1 MSLKRILSLKKT
13 RVLAITLILIIIIFI
28 VYTFYY
34 FNSGNKKL
42 TDDEKQVIMNNIKNI
57 SNVEQRIKYIKD
69 IIKHNDEKIFVF
81 QLCNS
86 YLEQN
91 NPEKARSELLKK
103 AKSSKKSII
112 ERYDYISYFV
122 GISLDYNLKIAD
134 SNVKLIKSID
144 KKLFKYLDDRNSKI
158 EKKISILSKDL
169 KKQKENSSKFYSINK
184 KMQLLLQEKDQISI
198 YSMDPFQLERM
209 MGDYYYKMKE
219 PELALYWYK
228 KFYNNLNKPLSY
240 YTIQPLRN
248 YIQLLLDFKEI
259 NQAIL
264 YQGFLCNLSPY
275 LFDDL
280 YKLADL
286 LSLYKD
292 QLSSLFTL
300 MFINT
305 LSQSY
310 DEIHYKK
317 SQIFI
322 FSILEKLKGS
332 EIYQLAYN
340 LVSIYLTGKDIET
353 LPEIISKFQN
363 SGINHFF
370 FYYLLGLS
378 YNNQKIYDKSIEN
391 LKQSIAI
398 YPYCAEAY
406 FFLLDSILSL
416 EKEQQ
421 VSNQIDMKPEEK
433 INLAEKVI
441 ELKPDSQISL
451 ICKTYL
457 GKSIGLSEKQA
468 TKIITTPEL
477 KKMVDSY
484 TKYGAPVNVFDP
496 LLESFSNPKNVYQ
509 TAAIEVLSSI
519 QVRKSELILY
529 LKTYYIKAN
538 TNQREIIDSILSS
551 LEK

>member
-1 MSLKRILSLKKT
+1 MNLKKILSLKKT
-13 RVLAITLILIIIIFI
+13 RVLAIILILIIIIFI
-28 VYTFYY
+28 VYTFFY

-42 TDDEKQVIMNNIKNI
+42 TDDEKQVIMNNIKNNSDI
-57 SNVEQRIKYIKD
+57 EQRIKYING
-69 IIKHNDEKIFVF
+69 IIKHNDEKAFVF
-81 QLCNS
+81 ELCNS
-86 YLEQN
+86 YLEQK
-91 NPEKARSELLKK
+91 NPEKARAELLKR
-103 AKSSKKSII
+103 AKSSKKTII
-112 ERYDYISYFV
+112 ERYDYISYFI
-122 GISLDYNLKIAD
+122 GISLDYNLQITD
-134 SNVKLIKSID
+134 NNVKLIKSID
-144 KKLFKYLDDRNSKI
+144 KKLFNYLDKQKNNI
-158 EKKISILSKDL
+158 EKKISKLSTDL

-184 KMQLLLQEKDQISI
+184 KIQLLLQEKDQISI

-228 KFYNNLNKPLSY
+228 KFYSNLNKPISY
-240 YTIQPLRN
+240 FTIQPLRN
-248 YIQLLLDFKEI
+248 YIQLLLDNKEI

-310 DEIHYKK
+310 DEINYKK

-322 FSILEKLKGS
+322 LSTLENLRGS
-332 EIYQLAYN
+332 ELHPLAYN

-353 LPEIISKFQN
+353 LPEIISKFQD

-370 FYYLLGLS
+370 FNYLLGLG

-391 LKQSIAI
+391 LKQFNSI
-398 YPYCAEAY
+398 YPYCAESY

-421 VSNQIDMKPEEK
+421 ISNQIDMKPEEK

-451 ICKTYL
+451 ICKEFL

-468 TKIITTPEL
+468 INIITTPEL
-477 KKMVDSY
+477 KKMIDSY

-538 TNQREIIDSILSS
+538 TNQREIINSILSS
-551 LEK
+551 LEE